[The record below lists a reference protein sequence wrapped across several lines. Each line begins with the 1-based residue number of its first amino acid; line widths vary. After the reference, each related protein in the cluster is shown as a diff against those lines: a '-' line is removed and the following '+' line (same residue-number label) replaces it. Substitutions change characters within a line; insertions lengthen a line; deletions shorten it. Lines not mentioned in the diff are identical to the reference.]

1 MLVRSYRTVS
11 PLPVRAR
18 RPAIGGFLS
27 VALSCGS
34 PRLAVSQHPALWSPD
49 LPRHDPAE
57 RSVPRPPG
65 RLTVTRNS
73 ATTWPGK
80 ATRQHIGRVSCV
92 SGGPRQLFDP
102 EAPPEATASK
112 PRSVSGGDEQED
124 RRGVLSIGGIYDQVE
139 GALSQAFPRNRH
151 LWVRGEIQHVSDHR
165 SGHLYLSLVDPEDE
179 GGRRDRSRGG
189 VPTLNVKCWRSSWA
203 PLRHGLAKQ
212 GIELTEGMVVV
223 LRGSLD
229 LYRAKGEISL
239 ILAEVDVTA
248 LLGRLAA
255 QRAQLLHALGS
266 EGLLRRNAVL
276 PLPAVP
282 LHVGLVASPGT
293 EGCSDFLGQLTGS
306 GFGFRVSHV
315 PVKVQGP
322 GAPAAIARA
331 LAALSRSD
339 CDVIAV
345 VRGGGARADLAAFE
359 HEAVA
364 RAVALA
370 AKPVFT
376 GIGHTGD
383 ETVADIVAARAC
395 ITPTECGQ
403 QIVEATRLWWAEQ
416 VVGPAALLAHR
427 VPAYLA
433 DAQSRDALARG
444 RLTAAARQQLR
455 LHRERLA
462 RKASTLGRTAPER
475 LASSAA
481 RLRADAARLGPLC
494 LGHLGH
500 QDERV
505 RSWRRLLAAYDV
517 DRQLERGYSL
527 TLTTDG
533 RLVRGAGGLAEQQEI
548 VTRFADGSVRSRVEA
563 VEPGDPGDGNDRQS
577 RQAGGDV

>member
-1 MLVRSYRTVS
+1 M
-11 PLPVRAR
+11 
-18 RPAIGGFLS
+18 
-27 VALSCGS
+27 
-34 PRLAVSQHPALWSPD
+34 
-49 LPRHDPAE
+49 
-57 RSVPRPPG
+57 
-65 RLTVTRNS
+65 
-73 ATTWPGK
+73 
-80 ATRQHIGRVSCV
+80 

-102 EAPPEATASK
+102 EAPPEAAAPEGRTA
-112 PRSVSGGDEQED
+112 SGGDEAED
-124 RRGVLSIGGIYDQVE
+124 RRGVHSIGGVYEQVE
-139 GALSQAFPRNRH
+139 AALNQAFPAQPPSVGPRRDPARVGPSLGPPLH
-151 LWVRGEIQHVSDHR
+151 EPGRPRGR
-165 SGHLYLSLVDPEDE
+165 GRG

-203 PLRHGLAKQ
+203 PLRHDLAKQ

-255 QRAQLLHALGS
+255 QRAQLLHTLES
-266 EGLLRRNAVL
+266 EGLLRRNAAL
-276 PLPAVP
+276 PLPEVP

-293 EGCSDFLGQLTGS
+293 EGCQDFLGQLLGS

-315 PVKVQGP
+315 PVRVQGP

-331 LAALSRSD
+331 LTALSRSD

-359 HEAVA
+359 SEAVA
-364 RAVALA
+364 RAVAGA

-403 QIVEATRLWWAEQ
+403 QIVEVTRRWWAEH
-416 VVGPAALLAHR
+416 VAEPAALLARR
-427 VPAYLA
+427 VPTYLA
-433 DAQSRDALARG
+433 DAQSRDVQARG

-455 LHRERLA
+455 VHRERLA
-462 RKASTLGRTAPER
+462 RKGTSLGRAAPDR
-475 LASSAA
+475 LASNAA
-481 RLRADAARLGPLC
+481 RLGAHAARLGPLS
-494 LGHLGH
+494 LGHLGR

-505 RSWRRLLAAYDV
+505 QSWRRLLAAYDV
-517 DRQLERGYSL
+517 ERQLERGYSL
-527 TLTTDG
+527 TLTSDG
-533 RLVRGAGGLAEQQEI
+533 QLVRSVAGAGPTTGDRHPLGRRHRAQ
-548 VTRFADGSVRSRVEA
+548 
-563 VEPGDPGDGNDRQS
+563 PG
-577 RQAGGDV
+577 AGR

>member
-1 MLVRSYRTVS
+1 MLVRSYRTLS

-49 LPRHDPAE
+49 LPRHDPAQ
-57 RSVPRPPG
+57 RSVPRPPS
-65 RLTVTRNS
+65 RLTVGSNS
-73 ATTWPGK
+73 ATTGHVT
-80 ATRQHIGRVSCV
+80 ATRQRIGRVSSM

-102 EAPPEATASK
+102 EAPPEVAASDLETG
-112 PRSVSGGDEQED
+112 SAGDEAADEEKGA
-124 RRGVLSIGGIYDQVE
+124 RRGVHSIGSVYQQVE
-139 GALSQAFPRNRH
+139 GALNLAFPRNRH

-165 SGHLYLSLVDPEDE
+165 SGHLYLSLIDPEDE
-179 GGRRDRSRGG
+179 GGGRRDRSRGG
-189 VPTLNVKCWRSSWA
+189 VPTLSVKCWRSSWA

-229 LYRAKGEISL
+229 LYRAKGELSL

-248 LLGRLAA
+248 LLGQLAA
-255 QRAQLLHALGS
+255 KRALLLQTLDT
-266 EGLLRRNAVL
+266 EGLLQRNARL
-276 PLPAVP
+276 PLPEVP
-282 LHVGLVASPGT
+282 LHIGLVASPGT

-315 PVKVQGP
+315 RVTVQGP
-322 GAPAAIARA
+322 GAPSSIARA
-331 LAALSRSD
+331 VTALSRSD

-359 HEAVA
+359 NETVV
-364 RAVALA
+364 RAIATA
-370 AKPVFT
+370 SKPVFT

-383 ETVADIVAARAC
+383 ETLADIVAARAC

-403 QIVEATRLWWAEQ
+403 QIVEVVRQWWTER
-416 VVGPAALLAHR
+416 VVGSAALLARR
-427 VPAYLA
+427 VPTYLG
-433 DAQSRDALARG
+433 DAQSRDTQARG

-455 LHRERLA
+455 VHRERLS
-462 RKASTLGRTAPER
+462 RKGSSIGRSAPDRLG
-475 LASSAA
+475 SSAA
-481 RLRADAARLGPLC
+481 RLAAYATRLGPLS
-494 LGHLGH
+494 LGHLGR

-505 RSWRRLLAAYDV
+505 QSWRRLVAAYDIE
-517 DRQLERGYSL
+517 RQLERGYSL
-527 TLTTDG
+527 TLTADG
-533 RLVRGAGGLAEQQEI
+533 ELLRSASALADGQLI
-548 VTRFADGSVRSRVEA
+548 VTRFADGTVRSRVQGKE
-563 VEPGDPGDGNDRQS
+563 
-577 RQAGGDV
+577 AGGSG